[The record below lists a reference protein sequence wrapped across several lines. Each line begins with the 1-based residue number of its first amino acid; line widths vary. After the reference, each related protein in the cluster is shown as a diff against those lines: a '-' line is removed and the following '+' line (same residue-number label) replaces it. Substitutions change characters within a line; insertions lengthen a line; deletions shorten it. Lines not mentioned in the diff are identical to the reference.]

1 MSELL
6 AQVQQLLAGAASQ
19 PLTAT
24 QLSQILSVLAAG
36 SSADPIPS
44 PAMPPIISSTLVITP
59 PSTITFSSV
68 FMVSCHIPFSP
79 SVQET
84 PIVPV
89 EDVSAVFV
97 SDTPVQPLMSP
108 LVYSPTSGEFSFH
121 VFSSTSYLYSRFSI
135 IC

>member
-19 PLTAT
+19 PFTAT
-24 QLSQILSVLAAG
+24 QLSQILSALAAG

-59 PSTITFSSV
+59 PPTITFSPV
-68 FMVSCHIPFSP
+68 FIVSCHILFSP

-84 PIVPV
+84 PTVPV
-89 EDVSAVFV
+89 EDISAVSV
-97 SDTPVQPLMSP
+97 SDTPVRPLMS
-108 LVYSPTSGEFSFH
+108 LLH
-121 VFSSTSYLYSRFSI
+121 
-135 IC
+135 C